1 MDLYDDFTLPDG
13 TPGPSLDINNL
24 ESLHNSF
31 GMKCNSNIYFKNL
44 IQNNM
49 QIMSAGSV
57 DDKFDPYKGKSLFYH
72 ENGRSSNFFY
82 DATFQPIFDVRPLLP
97 AN

>member
-1 MDLYDDFTLPDG
+1 MLMHILFIAMIITERKK
-13 TPGPSLDINNL
+13 SLL
-24 ESLHNSF
+24 
-31 GMKCNSNIYFKNL
+31 G
-44 IQNNM
+44 
-49 QIMSAGSV
+49 AV
-57 DDKFDPYKGKSLFYH
+57 DDKSDPYKGKSLFYH

>member
-1 MDLYDDFTLPDG
+1 
-13 TPGPSLDINNL
+13 
-24 ESLHNSF
+24 
-31 GMKCNSNIYFKNL
+31 
-44 IQNNM
+44 
-49 QIMSAGSV
+49 MSAGSV